1 MTESK
6 GLMTGIRPCTVMGAG
21 PFKATLLYL
30 MLGLGLLGA
39 IVRKENSTYT
49 GES

>member
-1 MTESK
+1 MTDSK

-30 MLGLGLLGA
+30 MLGLGLLGP
-39 IVRKENSTYT
+39 IVRKEN
-49 GES
+49 